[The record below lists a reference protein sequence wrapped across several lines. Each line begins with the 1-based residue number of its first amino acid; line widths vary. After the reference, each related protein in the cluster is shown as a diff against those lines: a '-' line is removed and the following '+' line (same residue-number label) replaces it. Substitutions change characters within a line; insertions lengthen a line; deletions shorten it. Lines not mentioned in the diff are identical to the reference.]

1 MASQQDLGSR
11 TNEERMPGTKQMY
24 EPIRLAIVVAS
35 HSRARCAFQG
45 AIDGTD
51 RASQSSRQRKVN
63 NKMST
68 SCFQWCKKDSINL
81 TISPRKRISVPR
93 KTIRPGP
100 TICMKKLFL

>member
-1 MASQQDLGSR
+1 
-11 TNEERMPGTKQMY
+11 MPGTKQMY